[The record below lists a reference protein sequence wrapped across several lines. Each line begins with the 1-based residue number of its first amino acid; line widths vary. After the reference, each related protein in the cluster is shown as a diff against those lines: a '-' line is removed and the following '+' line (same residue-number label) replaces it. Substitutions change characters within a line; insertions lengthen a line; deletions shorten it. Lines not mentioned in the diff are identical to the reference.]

1 MVSTH
6 SSVPRVHTRL
16 GEKLATSSLARGFIP
31 LKAGRLLLEE
41 LLRPWTKSN
50 PSLLNIRR

>member
-1 MVSTH
+1 MVSSH

-50 PSLLNIRR
+50 RLLLKIR